1 MADAA
6 DAASDLLKAL
16 ANPHRL
22 MILCHLTDGE
32 RTVSDLAALLG
43 LRVSTLSQ
51 HLALL
56 RRDGMV
62 TARRV
67 GQTVRYSVS
76 DGPARLL
83 VETLADIY
91 CTVTPPAAASPTS
104 GTQGRQP

>member
-22 MILCHLTDGE
+22 MILCHLTEGE
-32 RTVSDLAALLG
+32 RTVGDLAGLLG

-56 RRDGMV
+56 RRDDMV

-67 GQTVRYSVS
+67 GQTVRYSVT

-91 CTVTPPAAASPTS
+91 CTVTPPDAAATAS
-104 GTQGRQP
+104 GKQGRQS